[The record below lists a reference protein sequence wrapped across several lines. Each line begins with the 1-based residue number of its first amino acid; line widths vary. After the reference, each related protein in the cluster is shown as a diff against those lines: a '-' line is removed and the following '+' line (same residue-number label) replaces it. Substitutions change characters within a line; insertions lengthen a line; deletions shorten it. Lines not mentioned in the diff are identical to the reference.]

1 MIDYARIDLS
11 MIVADYTH
19 RLRLDR
25 TCSILVEMDKNRFA
39 TGSQLAPGDHL
50 KMMSWWRWSQRM
62 GIHSNDRHD
71 CNPVIPLAA
80 PQLAQ
85 AMRQFVA

>member
-39 TGSQLAPGDHL
+39 TGSQLAPGDRL
-50 KMMSWWRWSQRM
+50 KMMSWWRWIQRT
-62 GIHSNDRHD
+62 GIHSSDRHD
-71 CNPVIPLAA
+71 YNPVIPLAA
-80 PQLAQ
+80 QQLAQ